1 MLSTKTAEFIVSR
14 RTWLASPP
22 APTTPG
28 RCLEQEISDWQEWPG
43 ELERVLRLLALA
55 GAEPSHRPR
64 RLGGEVGVSDR
75 AHTSGV
81 SARRDLMKREKRC
94 AQLEQ
99 NPEVPAGSDL
109 LTQRLWHL
117 IDCPAWPESR
127 GESQGLSRPSDV
139 THSGGMRLRWPS
151 WEVACMNKLSLSA
164 LLSWS
169 LTSSETV
176 RKPRTIFLYPK
187 KGVGQIPWPV
197 WDISEYNETKI
208 LLLYF
213 SYLFVISPEPPRIH
227 PKVLKVLKVL
237 NYSVWCTLTAWT
249 SLIPEERKGQNMF
262 AIVQSGST

>member
-1 MLSTKTAEFIVSR
+1 MSAKDAFCMLSTKTAEFIVSR

-28 RCLEQEISDWQEWPG
+28 RCLEQEVPDWQEWPG

-109 LTQRLWHL
+109 LTQRLRHL
-117 IDCPAWPESR
+117 IDCPARPESR
-127 GESQGLSRPSDV
+127 GDSQGLSRPSDV
-139 THSGGMRLRWPS
+139 THSGGMRLRWPG

-164 LLSWS
+164 LLSRS

-176 RKPRTIFLYPK
+176 RKPRTIFYIRRK
-187 KGVGQIPWPV
+187 EWAKFNGQYGIFLNTMKTEFYYS
-197 WDISEYNETKI
+197 IFLI
-208 LLLYF
+208 
-213 SYLFVISPEPPRIH
+213 YLWYH
-227 PKVLKVLKVL
+227 
-237 NYSVWCTLTAWT
+237 
-249 SLIPEERKGQNMF
+249 QNHLE
-262 AIVQSGST
+262 STQKF